1 MAYWRPKR
9 GKFVP
14 GVPMTNYSDAA
25 MRELEE
31 RHPGIREGGAFE
43 RVDDKMPEDEPRTAP
58 AEVAEAVEAT
68 EGEEPSDG

>member
-1 MAYWRPKR
+1 MAYWRPMQ

-31 RHPGIREGGAFE
+31 RHPGIRAGGAFE
-43 RVDDKMPEDEPRTAP
+43 RVSDKMPEDEPSTAP
-58 AEVAEAVEAT
+58 SEVAEAVEAA
-68 EGEEPSDG
+68 EGEELTNV